1 MAEEL
6 GIGKS
11 CSRCGVRSATL
22 GTVCPACRH
31 PYERGGLLDR
41 LPLTAV
47 LVAVLMA
54 LGWIWL
60 ILSHLVA
67 GILVGAAAFAGF
79 VAAIGIANALA
90 DRGR

>member
-11 CSRCGVRSATL
+11 CSHCGVRSATL
-22 GTVCPACRH
+22 GTVCPACRR

-41 LPLTAV
+41 LPLIAV
-47 LVAVLMA
+47 LLAAVMA
-54 LGWIWL
+54 VGWVWL

-67 GILVGAAAFAGF
+67 GILVGAAAFAAF
-79 VAAIGIANALA
+79 VAAIGIVNALA